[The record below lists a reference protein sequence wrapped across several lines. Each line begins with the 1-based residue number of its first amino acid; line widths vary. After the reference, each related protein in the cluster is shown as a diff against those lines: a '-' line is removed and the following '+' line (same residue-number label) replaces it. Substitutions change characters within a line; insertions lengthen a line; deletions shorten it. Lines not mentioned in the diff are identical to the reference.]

1 MPALLAFDTQF
12 LLSTLVVILAFVFVH
27 VVVSKTLKISY
38 QTLFFI
44 LVNSVTSI
52 IGVMLLNAI
61 GIGVP
66 VTIPVMLPIALF
78 GIPALCTILILMFFR
93 VIS

>member
-1 MPALLAFDTQF
+1 MPALLAFDMQF
-12 LLSTLVVILAFVFVH
+12 LISTLVVILAFVFVH

-38 QTLFFI
+38 QTLFLM

-66 VTIPVMLPIALF
+66 VTLPVMLPVALF
-78 GIPALCTILILMFFR
+78 GIPALCTILILMFFG